1 MKVRILSAAANDLFK
16 AKGYYESQ
24 SDGLGADFLNE
35 YEKTISRICKF
46 PQAWIRLNPHLRRCL
61 MRRFP
66 YAVLYTVMEKEI
78 VVTAIADLR
87 MDPDSI
93 HKLIHR

>member
-1 MKVRILSAAANDLFK
+1 MKVRILSAAANDLIK
-16 AKGYYESQ
+16 TIDYYESQ
-24 SDGLGADFLNE
+24 SDGLSADFLDE

-46 PQAWIRLNPHLRRCL
+46 PEAWARLNSHLRRCL

-66 YAVLYTVMEKEI
+66 YAVFYTVIEKEI

-93 HKLIHR
+93 RKLIFR

>member
-1 MKVRILSAAANDLFK
+1 MKVRILSAAANDLTT
-16 AKGYYESQ
+16 AMDYYESQ
-24 SDGLGADFLNE
+24 SDGLGADFLDE

-46 PQAWIRLNPHLRRCL
+46 PEAWTCVNSDLRRCL

-66 YAVLYTVMEKEI
+66 YAVFYTVAAEEI
-78 VVTAIADLR
+78 LVTAIADLR

-93 HKLIHR
+93 KMLTLR

>member
-1 MKVRILSAAANDLFK
+1 MKVRILSAAAKDLTK
-16 AKGYYESQ
+16 AMDYYESQ
-24 SDGLGADFLNE
+24 SDGLGEDFLDE

-46 PQAWIRLNPHLRRCL
+46 PAAWACVNPDLRRCL

-66 YAVLYTVMEKEI
+66 YAVFYTVAAEEI
-78 VVTAIADLR
+78 IVTAIADLR

-93 HKLIHR
+93 QMLTLR